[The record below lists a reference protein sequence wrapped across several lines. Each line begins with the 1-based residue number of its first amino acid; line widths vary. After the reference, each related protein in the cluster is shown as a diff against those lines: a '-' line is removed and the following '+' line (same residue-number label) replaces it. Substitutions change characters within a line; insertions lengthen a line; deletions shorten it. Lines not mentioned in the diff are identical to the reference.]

1 MWCSSI
7 KISSV
12 YVQQMVA
19 DCCFN
24 KYSSEFYYLDT
35 VKIEEREKKTVE
47 DDNPGNKNKNWLFT
61 FSFVTFDEKV

>member
-47 DDNPGNKNKNWLFT
+47 DDNPGNKNKN
-61 FSFVTFDEKV
+61 